1 MQEACR
7 YAIIRYGAQRTN
19 YYAPVAQ
26 WIEHR
31 PPEPCAVV
39 RFHSGVPQSKTDVD
53 FVLRLFYFLGAVK
66 PCVFGCN
73 AGAIVIFPYKK

>member
-39 RFHSGVPQSKTDVD
+39 RFHSGVPLKKYRQSLVFKVFDGF
-53 FVLRLFYFLGAVK
+53 FVCLKIIFQHAVS
-66 PCVFGCN
+66 G
-73 AGAIVIFPYKK
+73 I